1 MPTGDDK
8 FLLKD
13 HLFNRKKVESLADE
27 ILPVYPEF
35 ARDQFIKDTVA
46 GFNDRELKARISWMA
61 ETLKKHLPDDYR
73 RALKII
79 LRALPPPM
87 DPSLS
92 DDDFGDFIYASY
104 NEFVAQNGCH
114 ARDLTISLNALHDL
128 TMRFSAED
136 AIRYFLNAFPEKTME
151 KIHEWKFDSHYHV
164 RRLCSEGLRPRLPWA
179 KKINLPSNAAIP
191 VLDELFADST
201 RFVTRSVANHLN
213 DISKENPSLVLETL
227 HRWKATGKQNE
238 KEIQFI
244 FRHSLRGLIK
254 DGHPGAMKALGY
266 SPEPPVSIRAFK
278 TAEKVKMGTSL
289 EFQFQIE
296 AKKSC
301 KLIVDYLIHFRNKA
315 GKLNR
320 GKVFKLKALSIK
332 NGETI
337 LMKKSHKLQE
347 KLTTRTMY
355 RGEHIL
361 EIQINGKSFG
371 SKKFDV
377 H

>member
-1 MPTGDDK
+1 MSTGEDK

-13 HLFNRKKVESLADE
+13 HLFNKKKVESLADE

-35 ARDQFIKDTVA
+35 ARDQFIKDTVT
-46 GFNDRELKARISWMA
+46 GFKDRELKARISWMA

-73 RALKII
+73 RALRII

-87 DPSLS
+87 DPSLA
-92 DDDFGDFIYASY
+92 DDDFGDFIYAPY

-114 ARDLTISLNALHDL
+114 ASNLTISLKALHAL

-136 AIRYFLNAFPEKTME
+136 AIRYFLNAFPEETME
-151 KIHEWKFDSHYHV
+151 KIHEWKYDSHYHV

-179 KKINLPSNAAIP
+179 KKIKLPSALAIP

-227 HRWKATGKQNE
+227 RRWKATGKQNE

-244 FRHSLRGLIK
+244 VRHSLRGLIK

-266 SPEPPVSIRAFK
+266 SPEPPVAIRALK
-278 TAEKVKMGTSL
+278 MPEKVRMGTSL

-301 KLIVDYLIHFRNKA
+301 KLIVDYLIYFRNKA

-347 KLTTRTMY
+347 KLTTRKMY
-355 RGEHIL
+355 RGEHGL

-371 SKKFDV
+371 RKKFDV
-377 H
+377 Y